1 MKSLYQF
8 LIESNIF
15 EGGAG
20 GHMLHPY
27 LLPWVK
33 SGKDLL
39 KFYDTVANNMKDL
52 NASMKIDGVNVS
64 VRMIDGEFVFDR
76 MSPKDISGIRK
87 DQLADRFPAGHG
99 LIKMGGLVLDIFNQ
113 GIDDTKEEL
122 KQLGLLDDE
131 TILFNI
137 EYVDKNTNLISYA
150 NSFLAIHGLLEFE
163 MNGDKRT
170 THEIKYDPKVMERYI
185 RKLNK
190 VSERYGFEIV
200 GSIEAKV
207 SRKPNISK
215 VLKETEV
222 TINAEG
228 SPEKKSLEEWLK
240 SVKDFDLSKNVPTFN
255 GERIGIVSNK
265 AYNYCSHTDAPL
277 SSIFKRPTDIPNI
290 ISCYIIYKA
299 NLVMGDEVLSCI
311 DSKIGAGT
319 DNEGIVIRNP
329 KITKIDAP
337 VKITGSF
344 SINIANSRFR

>member
-1 MKSLYQF
+1 MKSLYQVI
-8 LIESNIF
+8 L

-27 LLPWVK
+27 LLPWIK
-33 SGKDLL
+33 NGRDLL
-39 KFYDTVANNMKDL
+39 KFYNNVANNMKDL

-76 MSPKDISGIRK
+76 MSPKDIEGIRK
-87 DQLADRFPAGHG
+87 DQLVDRFPAGHG

-150 NSFLAIHGLLEFE
+150 SSFLAIHGLLKYEV
-163 MNGDKRT
+163 NGNKRT
-170 THEIKYDPKVMERYI
+170 THEISYDPKVMERYI

-190 VSERYGFEIV
+190 VSERYGFEVV

-207 SRKPNISK
+207 SRKPNIDRA
-215 VLKETEV
+215 LKDVEV
-222 TINAEG
+222 VINAEG
-228 SPEKKSLEEWLK
+228 APERKTLDEWLK
-240 SVKDFDLSKNVPTFN
+240 LVKEFDVTKNVPTFN
-255 GERIGIVSNK
+255 GERISVVSHK
-265 AYNYCSHTDAPL
+265 AYMYCSNPDAPL
-277 SSIFKRPTDIPNI
+277 NSIFKRSADIPNI
-290 ISCYIIYKA
+290 INSFIIYKA
-299 NLVMGDEVLSCI
+299 NLVMGDEVLHCI
-311 DSKIGAGT
+311 DSKIGAGI

-344 SINIANSRFR
+344 SINIANSRFAK